1 MGQLKV
7 LICGGGCAGPALAF
21 WLARLGHH
29 VTIVERYPA
38 LRATGAQIDLREQ
51 GIEVAKRMKLLDIIR
66 SKRVDEAGMAI
77 VDSENKVVGTMM
89 ANTSGKGAQTG
100 TSEYEIMRGDLVGIL
115 YDSTKKK
122 VEYLFGK
129 TVDSFE
135 QDENHVFVKFSDNS
149 SDKFDILVGA
159 DGQGSRIRKAIQPE
173 NSPDPYRKLGVHAS
187 YWFIPRI
194 STDNNIGTVYHAAE
208 GRMILRR
215 SHSPTE
221 SQVYFFLRDESPD
234 ASLIHRGSVE
244 QQKEFWTQRFR
255 NAGWHTDRFLEG
267 MKTTENFYSQE
278 IVQVKTD
285 TWHRGRVV
293 LLGDAAHCPSP
304 FTGMGTTT
312 SFVGAY
318 VLAGEISKHSG
329 DIPLAFAN
337 YDKVLR
343 PFINESQRII
353 APVVKLLLPETRW
366 GVSVLHWIVWFVS
379 LLRIPELAARFSSEE
394 RGGWPLPEY
403 PELVIN

>member
-38 LRATGAQIDLREQ
+38 IRATGAQIDLREQ
-51 GIEVAKRMKLLDIIR
+51 GIDVAKRMKLLDIIR

-77 VDSENKVVGTMM
+77 VDSENNVVGTMM

-100 TSEYEIMRGDLVGIL
+100 TSEYEIMRGDLVRIL
-115 YDSTKKK
+115 YDSTKEK

-221 SQVYFFLRDESPD
+221 SQVYFFLRDESTD
-234 ASLIHRGSVE
+234 ASLIHRGSIE

-318 VLAGEISKHSG
+318 VLAGEISKHSD

-343 PFINESQRII
+343 PFIIESQRII
-353 APVVKLLLPETRW
+353 VPVVKLLLPETRW
-366 GVSVLHWIVWFVS
+366 GVSLLHWIVWFVS

-403 PELVIN
+403 PELVID